1 MPEVALISAALFAI
15 RTSSGSYI
23 NEQMS
28 LWLILNLLWKMS
40 RFLVCDDAKRR
51 NVIKHMPCCIYIN
64 RDEPSSGTR
73 APEFHFETGVNLF
86 IYRVVVWVR
95 TDRQTDT
102 QTRPN
107 WSKQDEM
114 PAGGESVYTT
124 THLDPQFPLM
134 KAKHGPDPLW
144 KAAFDT
150 EQHIAHLARDSL
162 VHTLSSAFLFIHRTA
177 YKMLVRLN
185 ERKPFE

>member
-1 MPEVALISAALFAI
+1 M
-15 RTSSGSYI
+15 
-23 NEQMS
+23 
-28 LWLILNLLWKMS
+28 ILP
-40 RFLVCDDAKRR
+40 V
-51 NVIKHMPCCIYIN
+51 
-64 RDEPSSGTR
+64 
-73 APEFHFETGVNLF
+73 APELQSSTSRQVLIFLFTELWFESG
-86 IYRVVVWVR
+86 
-95 TDRQTDT
+95 QTDT

-144 KAAFDT
+144 KAVFET
-150 EQHIAHLARDSL
+150 EQHITHLARDSL
-162 VHTLSSAFLFIHRTA
+162 VHTLSSAFLFIRRTA

-185 ERKPFE
+185 EKKPFE